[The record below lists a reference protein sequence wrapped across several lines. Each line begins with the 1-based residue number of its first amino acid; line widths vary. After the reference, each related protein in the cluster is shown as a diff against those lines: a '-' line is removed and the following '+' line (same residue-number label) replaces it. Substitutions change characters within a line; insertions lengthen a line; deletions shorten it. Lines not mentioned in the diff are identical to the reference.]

1 MAAVTPALFPELGE
15 AQIVIHRTTTEPDEP
30 GRIEVALPV
39 LPAPGLHR
47 YGSSGVEAAPPGEN
61 VHCPSQGVGAKY
73 ATPARHDF
81 NALDVFE
88 REEIK
93 IDFVGIGFV
102 DPHPIH
108 KNTQTLWAARER
120 GDAKAAVAEVHLRGG
135 ALLVAELRAWEEALQ
150 HGLECGQARAG
161 DLFASDDRDS
171 GRYVIL
177 SKRPTGQGS
186 RSGDDDLRELQGSLV
201 CPRSGENQGEEAV

>member
-1 MAAVTPALFPELGE
+1 MAGGATTESRGTAGVVSALGRSIDTESGQSLEGLIQFDAAVNPGNSGGPLLNRDG
-15 AQIVIHRTTTEPDEP
+15 QVVGIVT
-30 GRIEVALPV
+30 
-39 LPAPGLHR
+39 GL
-47 YGSSGVEAAPPGEN
+47 AN
-61 VHCPSQGVGAKY
+61 PSKQSY
-73 ATPARHDF
+73 
-81 NALDVFE
+81 
-88 REEIK
+88 
-93 IDFVGIGFV
+93 FVGIGFV

-108 KNTQTLWAARER
+108 KNTQTLWAAGER
-120 GDAKAAVAEVHLRGG
+120 GDAKATVAEVHLRGG

-161 DLFASDDRDS
+161 DLFVSDDRDS

-186 RSGDDDLRELQGSLV
+186 RSGDDDLRELQDSLV